1 MIKVIHLEESL
12 EVDLL
17 IYITAT
23 DNLEKYLS
31 EGIVTFDKMKKTLEQ
46 YGSIVK
52 IPVWLIG
59 IDVRD

>member
-1 MIKVIHLEESL
+1 MSKVVHLEESL

-31 EGIVTFDKMKKTLEQ
+31 EGIVTFNKMKKTLEQ

-59 IDVRD
+59 IDFRD

>member
-1 MIKVIHLEESL
+1 MIKVIYLEESV
-12 EVDLL
+12 EVDFL

-31 EGIVTFDKMKKTLEQ
+31 EGIVTFEKMKKTLEQ
-46 YGSIVK
+46 YGNIMK

-59 IDVRD
+59 IDVID